1 MDKKKETLR
10 GPNLE
15 SISVGA
21 WCPTP
26 DGTGKPTAV
35 AITLQVQGFGDLVMR
50 LKSPERV
57 DEIVRL
63 LLQYKQVVWPKP
75 TTDGQHRH
83 ANLN

>member
-1 MDKKKETLR
+1 VADPLL
-10 GPNLE
+10 GPTVE
-15 SISVGA
+15 SFSVGA

-26 DGTGKPTAV
+26 DGSGKPTAV
-35 AITLQVQGFGDLVMR
+35 AFTLSVSGLGDLVMR

-63 LLQYKQVVWPKP
+63 LLQYKQEVWPKP

-83 ANLN
+83 RSKF

>member
-1 MDKKKETLR
+1 MAEPLK

-15 SISVGA
+15 GFSVGA

-35 AITLQVQGFGDLVMR
+35 AITLQVKGLGDLVMR

-57 DEIVRL
+57 DEMVRL
-63 LLQYKQVVWPKP
+63 LLQYKQEVWPKP
-75 TTDGQHRH
+75 ATDGQHRH
-83 ANLN
+83 SSLN